1 MKASMKSVM
10 KNSMNKI
17 MKESDLEYKNFL
29 PKILCGA
36 KNIGVCGSKKK
47 TKNDRFVVTA
57 TINRNNLKPLLL
69 EKLLSWLLCRSSDN
83 FSCGCQMIAV
93 TWIATV
99 QSLAAAAQKLPLE
112 SRQK

>member
-57 TINRNNLKPLLL
+57 TIIWRRA
-69 EKLLSWLLCRSSDN
+69 ES
-83 FSCGCQMIAV
+83 AV
-93 TWIATV
+93 I
-99 QSLAAAAQKLPLE
+99 
-112 SRQK
+112 SRPSG

>member
-36 KNIGVCGSKKK
+36 KNFGVCGSKKIP
-47 TKNDRFVVTA
+47 KNDRFVVTA
-57 TINRNNLKPLLL
+57 TIECFRRKSSQHHFRIFPAANFF
-69 EKLLSWLLCRSSDN
+69 SVLCLRS
-83 FSCGCQMIAV
+83 
-93 TWIATV
+93 AT
-99 QSLAAAAQKLPLE
+99 
-112 SRQK
+112 

>member
-17 MKESDLEYKNFL
+17 MKESDLESKNFL

-57 TINRNNLKPLLL
+57 TLNQIFATEIFVTVFTKIIFQFFNFLKS
-69 EKLLSWLLCRSSDN
+69 KFSFSSI
-83 FSCGCQMIAV
+83 FGTRVLGFMHIKV
-93 TWIATV
+93 V
-99 QSLAAAAQKLPLE
+99 RK
-112 SRQK
+112 

>member
-57 TINRNNLKPLLL
+57 TIHTSCHAISYLITSCNILPYDIH
-69 EKLLSWLLCRSSDN
+69 SSHIMLN
-83 FSCGCQMIAV
+83 IILHFI
-93 TWIATV
+93 
-99 QSLAAAAQKLPLE
+99 
-112 SRQK
+112 